1 MGAKLG
7 QHFLKNQEKI
17 KKIVSALDIHDGET
31 IIEIGPGHGELTGEL
46 ESRIQNLESR
56 IIAIEKDK
64 TLSAELQKR
73 FKDDKKIKIIEGD
86 VLKIIPNFSRF
97 YSLDSSSY
105 KLVGN
110 IPYYLTGKLLRLI
123 SEMKDLPSF
132 TVLTIQKEVAL
143 RITAKPPKM
152 NILAA
157 AVQFW
162 AEPEIIDFIDKKSFE
177 PQPKVDSAIIRLK
190 TTEINREIASNYY
203 QLIKIL
209 FRQPRKTV
217 INNLKNYPFLDNKP
231 NLVALKNKLAS
242 VNILENARP
251 QNISINAIKTLS
263 LILYNE

>member
-110 IPYYLTGKLLRLI
+110 IQDISNKTGGVNRVFMPAHGSFSVKMRQYYLTI
-123 SEMKDLPSF
+123 
-132 TVLTIQKEVAL
+132 
-143 RITAKPPKM
+143 
-152 NILAA
+152 
-157 AVQFW
+157 
-162 AEPEIIDFIDKKSFE
+162 
-177 PQPKVDSAIIRLK
+177 
-190 TTEINREIASNYY
+190 
-203 QLIKIL
+203 
-209 FRQPRKTV
+209 
-217 INNLKNYPFLDNKP
+217 
-231 NLVALKNKLAS
+231 
-242 VNILENARP
+242 
-251 QNISINAIKTLS
+251 
-263 LILYNE
+263 